1 MVKSIKHFLRLT
13 FLYIITR
20 ILYIF
25 KRPPKVINS
34 LDSLKKLNN
43 EKLSISR
50 YGDGEFLVMSGKSIK
65 FQEYDPLLATR
76 LKEILFSQE
85 KGFYPCIPSIYKFNE
100 TRCLKYNEEVFW
112 LNEILYYNK
121 TYLNKEYKDRIYLD
135 ACLSRPYIRY
145 KNSKISKE
153 LFNEIKNIWDK
164 KDILIVEGK
173 LSRLGVGNDLFKNA
187 KSIKRI
193 LCPNKNA
200 FNVYDKILNETSKNK
215 DKLVLIALG
224 PTATVLAYDLYK
236 LNIRAIDL
244 GHLDLEYEWY
254 LSGAKEKQI
263 VKNKIVN
270 EVEEENKIDDIK
282 EKDYLDSILKEI
294 R

>member
-1 MVKSIKHFLRLT
+1 MIKSIKHFLRLT
-13 FLYIITR
+13 FLYITTR
-20 ILYIF
+20 ILYVF
-25 KRPPKVINS
+25 NRPPKVINS
-34 LDSLKKLNN
+34 IDSLKKINN
-43 EKLSISR
+43 EKLSIAR
-50 YGDGEFLVMSGKSIK
+50 YGDGEFFIMSGKSIK
-65 FQEYDPLLATR
+65 FQEYDPTLASR
-76 LKEILFSQE
+76 LKEILFTW
-85 KGFYPCIPSIYKFNE
+85 GNDFYPCIPAIYKFNE

-112 LNEILYYNK
+112 LNEILYYKK
-121 TYLNKEYKDRIYLD
+121 TYLNKDYKNKIYLD

-145 KNSKISKE
+145 KKSDISKE
-153 LFNEIKNIWDK
+153 LFKEIKKIWDK

-173 LSRLGVGNDLFKNA
+173 FSRLGVGNDLFKNA

-200 FNVYDKILNETSKNK
+200 FSVYDKILNETSKYK

-270 EVEEENKIDDIK
+270 EVQEENKIDDIK
-282 EKDYLDSILKEI
+282 EKKYLESILKEI